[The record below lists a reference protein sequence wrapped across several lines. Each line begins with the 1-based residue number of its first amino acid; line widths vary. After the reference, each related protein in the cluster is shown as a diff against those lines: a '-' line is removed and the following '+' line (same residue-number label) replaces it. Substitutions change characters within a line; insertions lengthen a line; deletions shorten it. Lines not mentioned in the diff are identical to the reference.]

1 MPEEVDCPEIGVV
14 TKQEIFDACI
24 SNPMKAFVEIDWRDF
39 FPAFKWVPNKGLE
52 NKIKAVER
60 QRTLIMKGLVKKQ
73 RKSIEKEV
81 WYYFVT

>member
-1 MPEEVDCPEIGVV
+1 
-14 TKQEIFDACI
+14 
-24 SNPMKAFVEIDWRDF
+24 
-39 FPAFKWVPNKGLE
+39 
-52 NKIKAVER
+52 VER